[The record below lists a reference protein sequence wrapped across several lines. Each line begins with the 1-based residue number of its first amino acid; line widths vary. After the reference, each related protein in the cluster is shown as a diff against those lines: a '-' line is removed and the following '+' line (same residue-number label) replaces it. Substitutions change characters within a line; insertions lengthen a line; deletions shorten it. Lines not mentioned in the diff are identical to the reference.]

1 MSKSTI
7 ILASIFTILF
17 LIGLVYLLKP
27 KEKNNKISENTFL
40 QASAPRIDKEE
51 KKFIGVVPHFG

>member
-1 MSKSTI
+1 MSISTI
-7 ILASIFTILF
+7 ILASIFTTLLIL
-17 LIGLVYLLKP
+17 GLVYLLKP
-27 KEKNNKISENTFL
+27 KEKNNKVSENTIS